1 MAVAPSGQDE
11 LEEAASTYRENA
23 ADNPFASAGATRA
36 DWQAEHS
43 SSYQPVEAVMKALTI
58 LRFVSSLRIASIA
71 DLHAVT
77 GIAKPTIVRMLETL
91 MHAGYVA
98 KDRTFGGYRVTS
110 DVQSLSSGFF
120 GVPLVIEAAHAH
132 ALALTQK
139 VKWAVGIAMLEG
151 NYMRLQFTTAS
162 SSPWALP
169 LTSLNMRLDIITSAM
184 GRAYLAYC
192 PEHERELLISSILA
206 PIEDPADRLFKRN
219 YIDGLLKTV
228 HNQGFALRE
237 RYGVNNNNQTISVPI
252 RHEGRVLASMGVG
265 YFWNSVR
272 GSDLHEKIFLPLRET
287 ANKVEEAI
295 AQIYSDPSRG

>member
-1 MAVAPSGQDE
+1 
-11 LEEAASTYRENA
+11 
-23 ADNPFASAGATRA
+23 
-36 DWQAEHS
+36 
-43 SSYQPVEAVMKALTI
+43 
-58 LRFVSSLRIASIA
+58 
-71 DLHAVT
+71 
-77 GIAKPTIVRMLETL
+77 MLETL

-110 DVQSLSSGFF
+110 DVQTLSSGFF

-132 ALALTQK
+132 ALALTQQ

-192 PEHERELLISSILA
+192 PNHERELLLSSVLGQ
-206 PIEDPADRLFKRN
+206 IEDPADRIFKRT
-219 YIDGLLKTV
+219 YVDGLLKTV
-228 HNQGFALRE
+228 RSQGYALRE
-237 RYGVNNNNQTISVPI
+237 RYGVNNNQTISVPI
-252 RHEGRVLASMGVG
+252 RHDGRVLASMGVG

-272 GSDLHEKIFLPLRET
+272 GSEIHEKIYLPLRDT
-287 ANKVEEAI
+287 ARKVEDAI
-295 AQIYSDPSRG
+295 AKIYSDPSTS

>member
-1 MAVAPSGQDE
+1 MDE
-11 LEEAASTYRENA
+11 ATPAFR
-23 ADNPFASAGATRA
+23 ASASDNSSDSGGAIRA
-36 DWQAEHS
+36 GWQAEHS
-43 SSYQPVEAVMKALTI
+43 SSYQPVEAVIKALTI

-132 ALALTQK
+132 ALALTQQ

-151 NYMRLQFTTAS
+151 NHMRLQFTTAS

-169 LTSLNMRLDIITSAM
+169 LSSLNMRLDIITSAM

-192 PEHERELLISSILA
+192 PDHERELLLSSVLTQ
-206 PIEDPADRLFKRN
+206 IEDPEDRAFRRS

-228 HNQGFALRE
+228 RNQGYALRE

-252 RHEGRVLASMGVG
+252 RYDGRVLASMGVG

-272 GSDLHEKIFLPLRET
+272 GSDLQEKIFLPLRET
-287 ANKVEEAI
+287 ADKVEEVI
-295 AQIYSDPSRG
+295 ARMYSDPLRGQ

>member
-1 MAVAPSGQDE
+1 MDE
-11 LEEAASTYRENA
+11 ATPATRANAS
-23 ADNPFASAGATRA
+23 DNSLDPAGATRA

-43 SSYQPVEAVMKALTI
+43 SSYQPVEAVIKALTI

-132 ALALTQK
+132 ALALTQQ

-151 NYMRLQFTTAS
+151 NHMRLQFTTAS

-169 LTSLNMRLDIITSAM
+169 LSSLNMRLDIITSAM

-192 PEHERELLISSILA
+192 PDHERELLLSSVLTQ
-206 PIEDPADRLFKRN
+206 IEDPEDRAFRRS

-228 HNQGFALRE
+228 RNQGYALRE

-252 RHEGRVLASMGVG
+252 RYDGRVLASMGVG

-272 GSDLHEKIFLPLRET
+272 GTDLQEKIFLPLRET
-287 ANKVEEAI
+287 ADKVEEVI
-295 AQIYSDPSRG
+295 ARMYSDPLRGQ

>member
-1 MAVAPSGQDE
+1 MAPTGKTELDE
-11 LEEAASTYRENA
+11 ATQALR
-23 ADNPFASAGATRA
+23 ASATDAAPNPAGAIRA

-43 SSYQPVEAVMKALTI
+43 SSYQPVEAVIKALTI

-132 ALALTQK
+132 ALALTQR
-139 VKWAVGIAMLEG
+139 VKWAVGIAVLEG

-192 PEHERELLISSILA
+192 PDHERELLISSVLGQ
-206 PIEDPADRLFKRN
+206 IEDPADRIFKRTN
-219 YIDGLLKTV
+219 IDGLLKTV
-228 HNQGFALRE
+228 RNQGYALRE

-252 RHEGRVLASMGVG
+252 RHDGRVLASMGVG

-272 GSDLHEKIFLPLRET
+272 GSDLQEKIFLPLRET

-295 AQIYSDPSRG
+295 AQIYSDPSRS